1 MGVCSYY
8 PRVLV
13 LQYPNLRLEIGFQTI
28 HSQLVLSSQFLQLFQ
43 RFFLGAVHLIVAG
56 SQGDDKLVSFH
67 GDMVSFLVEGVDAL
81 LEGCLKALKVL
92 VIISQLVIKIL
103 DFFILLEESFLLCF
117 AFSG

>member
-1 MGVCSYY
+1 M
-8 PRVLV
+8 
-13 LQYPNLRLEIGFQTI
+13 
-28 HSQLVLSSQFLQLFQ
+28 LSSQFLQLFQ